1 MIKIAQIEVK
11 KSILKFMRQQN
22 ILLVLIVVVILLSLF
37 VPSFMTFRNFLNIIK
52 QVTIIGIIAC
62 GFTLVIING
71 DLDLS
76 VGSLFSLTGVVAISL
91 QSKGLFISVIAALA
105 TAGLV
110 GFINGYITTKFN
122 LTSIIVTL
130 GMLSVLGGAAL
141 IYTGGYNLLGD
152 AESVYSVISKGSILG
167 IPNHIIIF
175 IIVTIIL
182 SFVLQRTVFGRSIYL
197 IGTNKEAAKVAGIK
211 VSRIRITAFVISAL
225 CVAIASI
232 VQSSRIS
239 SASPVAGVGYEF
251 SVITVVLVGGTSFFG
266 GKGSVYN
273 TIMGTLLIAVLING
287 MILFDMPFAFQS
299 VMKGLLIVAAVFID
313 VKTRSRLGESY

>member
-110 GFINGYITTKFN
+110 GFINGY
-122 LTSIIVTL
+122 S
-130 GMLSVLGGAAL
+130 SVRRPL
-141 IYTGGYNLLGD
+141 
-152 AESVYSVISKGSILG
+152 
-167 IPNHIIIF
+167 P
-175 IIVTIIL
+175 
-182 SFVLQRTVFGRSIYL
+182 
-197 IGTNKEAAKVAGIK
+197 
-211 VSRIRITAFVISAL
+211 
-225 CVAIASI
+225 
-232 VQSSRIS
+232 
-239 SASPVAGVGYEF
+239 
-251 SVITVVLVGGTSFFG
+251 
-266 GKGSVYN
+266 
-273 TIMGTLLIAVLING
+273 
-287 MILFDMPFAFQS
+287 
-299 VMKGLLIVAAVFID
+299 
-313 VKTRSRLGESY
+313 KTRQ